1 MARRSKELS
10 GSRQEREGWQRE
22 CASLKDA
29 VDSMRLQ
36 RKVEQQQQQQRVAGL
51 KASLE
56 ERQQLLA
63 TTQAALQK
71 TSAQLQETSA
81 DRGARLRSAFEVAAS
96 LRQMLEQ
103 VRVRVRVWLGLGLG
117 LGLG

>member
-103 VRVRVRVWLGLGLG
+103 VRVRVRVRVRLGLGLG
-117 LGLG
+117 CC

>member
-1 MARRSKELS
+1 MARRSKELT
-10 GSRQEREGWQRE
+10 GSQQERVGWQRE

-29 VDSMRLQ
+29 VDGMRLQ
-36 RKVEQQQQQQRVAGL
+36 RKVEQQQQQRVTGL
-51 KASLE
+51 KAALE

-81 DRGARLRSAFEVAAS
+81 DRGARLRS
-96 LRQMLEQ
+96 
-103 VRVRVRVWLGLGLG
+103 
-117 LGLG
+117 